1 MIYEEES
8 SINNY
13 NSDKGLISLKIILIF
28 LILFYNNNIKDS
40 NKVELDNEMQRS
52 TFENNTEFHKFGNE
66 INIYSIYYLEYSFF
80 NILFNSSIQFL
91 YNHNNSVSY
100 NNIYKINS
108 LLLNELNLY
117 IKHQIK
123 TAKNHGIAGFGII
136 YYFLERNEISNK
148 LIDMFAENKD
158 YSFPFFL
165 ILKNKNL
172 EESKFN
178 YKINQ
183 IIDINQNSTHITY
196 ILESLKK
203 YMLSDNYIYI
213 KNCPILGIWQP
224 IDQNFLLNI
233 RMLAKE
239 KGLGEL
245 YLIEINENKNI
256 SSSKCIFNGS
266 SEFKEFP
273 SKSLF
278 IDGSLKNI
286 YYYNY
291 YYDLIKNN
299 NFSEYEIYNLIVLE
313 GSSPEKFYL
322 LSKYIINL
330 VRNRNRNN
338 FILINAL
345 NKFGESNFLE
355 ISEKY
360 GYSYLNSLSKAILN
374 LNFTSKKYYLNN
386 LNNKNRIA
394 IQSHIYYEYLIKEI
408 IMKINNIPVEY
419 DLYISTY
426 SIEMKSKISKYINN
440 SMTKLNYYQIDIFDN
455 KGRDVLPFL
464 NQLENKIKKYKYICH
479 IHSKR
484 SSANPYIG
492 FMWRRYLYNNLLGD
506 SNIISEIISDF
517 ENSNK
522 IGMIFPETY
531 YLVYNETK
539 KLKKK
544 TKKYIN
550 FILRKLFPKNYIG
563 ILKAFP
569 AGNMFWSRT
578 EAILQI
584 FIYDFSKYF
593 NEENEQTND
602 TIMHG
607 IERVWLYLV
616 KLNGFYYKTIF
627 KAF

>member
-8 SINNY
+8 LINNY
-13 NSDKGLISLKIILIF
+13 IFNKGLISLKIILIF

-40 NKVELDNEMQRS
+40 NKVELDNEIQRS
-52 TFENNTEFHKFGNE
+52 TFENNTEFHKFGNK
-66 INIYSIYYLEYSFF
+66 INIFSIYYLEYSFF
-80 NILFNSSIQFL
+80 NIMLNSSIQFL
-91 YNHNNSVSY
+91 YNHNNSVSD
-100 NNIYKINS
+100 NNIYKIND
-108 LLLNELNLY
+108 LPLNELNLY
-117 IKHQIK
+117 IKYQIK
-123 TAKNHGIAGFGII
+123 TAKNHGITGFGII
-136 YYFLERNEISNK
+136 YYFLERNEFSNK

-172 EESKFN
+172 EENKFN

-183 IIDINQNSTHITY
+183 IIDINQNYTHITY

-203 YMLSDNYIYI
+203 YMFSDNYIYI

-224 IDQNFLLNI
+224 IDQNFLLNL
-233 RMLAKE
+233 RMSAKE
-239 KGLGEL
+239 KGIGEL
-245 YLIEINENKNI
+245 YLIEINDNKNI
-256 SSSKCIFNGS
+256 SNSKGIFNGS

-278 IDGSLKNI
+278 IDDSLKNI

-299 NFSEYEIYNLIVLE
+299 NYSENEIYNLIVLE

-322 LSKYIINL
+322 LSKYTISL
-330 VRNRNRNN
+330 VRNRKRNN
-338 FILINAL
+338 FILINAW
-345 NKFGESNFLE
+345 NKFDENNFLE
-355 ISEKY
+355 FSEKY

-374 LNFTSKKYYLNN
+374 LNFTSKKYYFNY
-386 LNNKNRIA
+386 LNNKSRIA
-394 IQSHIYYEYLIKEI
+394 IQTHIFYDHLMEEI
-408 IMKINNIPVEY
+408 INKINNIPVKY
-419 DLYISTY
+419 DLYISTF
-426 SIEMKSKISKYINN
+426 SLEMKNKISKYINN
-440 SMTKLNYYQIDIFDN
+440 SNSKLNYYQIDIFKN

-464 NQLENKIKKYKYICH
+464 NQLKDNIKKYKYICH
-479 IHSKR
+479 IHSKK

-492 FMWRRYLYNNLLGD
+492 FMWRRYLFNNLLGD
-506 SNIISEIISDF
+506 SNIISEIISYF

-522 IGMIFPETY
+522 IGIIFPETY
-531 YLVYNETK
+531 YLIYNETK

-550 FILRKLFPKNYIG
+550 FILKKLFPRNSIG
-563 ILKAFP
+563 ILKNFP

-584 FIYDFSKYF
+584 FIYNFNKYF
-593 NEENEQTND
+593 DEENEQTND

-627 KAF
+627 KIF